1 MRIFSPPCWTFSGGG
16 ILAVKIKDVL
26 PDSYSFK
33 AGLMAGDNLVSIN
46 GNEIFDV
53 LDYRFYIQGRK
64 LSLVFTS
71 DGEEKNANIRKSDEF
86 ADIGLEFETYLMD
99 KQHSCKNK
107 CIFCFVDQMPKGMR
121 DTLYFKDDDSRL
133 SFLFGN
139 YITLTGLC
147 PREVQRIIDMHI
159 SPVNISVHTMNP
171 TLRVEMMK
179 NPHAGESLDILKEL
193 YDNNIEMNTQLVLCP
208 GINDGDELRYSL
220 EQLGK
225 MYPAVKSIA
234 AVPVG
239 LTKYREGL
247 YPLRTYTKEEA
258 ESVINIIDEFNAH
271 FAYCNGGKILAYA
284 SDELYLL
291 AEKPLPDADYYGE
304 FSQLDNGVGV
314 CALLKDEFINALN
327 DTESKEINRKVTI
340 ATGEAAYSL
349 LCELSALCEA
359 KFNGLS
365 VQVKKIT
372 NDFFGETVTVAG
384 LITGKDFINQL
395 KKTNFGDALLIPR
408 VSLRNEGDK
417 FLDGVTIDEL
427 SEELNIKTIPVEN
440 DGYKLLEEILGGV

>member
-1 MRIFSPPCWTFSGGG
+1 M
-16 ILAVKIKDVL
+16 AVKIKDVQEN
-26 PDSYSFK
+26 SYAFK
-33 AGLMAGDNLVSIN
+33 AGLKAGDSLVSIN

-53 LDYRFYIQGRK
+53 LDYRFCIQGRK
-64 LSLVFTS
+64 LTLIFESN
-71 DGEEKNANIRKSDEF
+71 GETKTANIRKSDEF

-107 CIFCFVDQMPKGMR
+107 CVFCFVDQMPEGMR
-121 DTLYFKDDDSRL
+121 ESLYFKDDDSRL

-147 PREVQRIIDMHI
+147 PREVDRIIGMHI

-171 TLRVEMMK
+171 DLRVKMMK
-179 NPHAGESLDILKEL
+179 NPHAGDSLKILNRLSE
-193 YDNNIEMNTQLVLCP
+193 NNIEMNTQLVLCP

-220 EQLGK
+220 EQLGE

-239 LTKYREGL
+239 LTKYRDGL

-271 FAYCNGGKILAYA
+271 FSYFNGGKILAYA
-284 SDELYLL
+284 SDEFYLL
-291 AEKPLPDADYYGE
+291 AERPLPDADYYGE

-314 CALLKDEFINALN
+314 CALLKDEFLSALEE
-327 DTESKEINRKVTI
+327 TPEFEINRKVTI
-340 ATGEAAYSL
+340 ATGEAAYPL
-349 LCELSALCEA
+349 LCELSALCQA
-359 KFNGLS
+359 KFKGLS
-365 VQVKKIT
+365 VQVVKIT
-372 NDFFGETVTVAG
+372 NEFFGSTVTVAG

-395 KKTNFGDALLIPR
+395 KDISFGNALLIPR
-408 VSLRNEGDK
+408 VSLRSEGDK
-417 FLDGVTIDEL
+417 FLDDITLEEL
-427 SEELNIKTIPVEN
+427 SKELNIKTIPVEN
-440 DGYKLLEEILGGV
+440 DGYRLLEEILGGVQNA